1 VGGGGDMPWSVG
13 SLLGPSIKLEMG
25 GRDILDPFVASMADE
40 KAG

>member
-1 VGGGGDMPWSVG
+1 MPWSVG
-13 SLLGPSIKLEMG
+13 SLLGSIKLEMG